1 MSSSW
6 GYHMETLVRYCEPV
20 GFDILVVMEHFFINT
35 IYFSSK
41 YMVFSCIFS

>member
-6 GYHMETLVRYCEPV
+6 GCHMETLVRYCEPV
-20 GFDILVVMEHFFINT
+20 AFDIMVVMEHIFVHT

-41 YMVFSCIFS
+41 